1 MFTNSSRDFRS
12 QLNREI
18 YMSYVVTA
26 INNLTGER
34 EAISSPRSLPLATEQ
49 MEKHKLQSRYK
60 RHQPWSKF
68 RVEESDKYQSLN
80 NNENEAR

>member
-1 MFTNSSRDFRS
+1 
-12 QLNREI
+12 
-18 YMSYVVTA
+18 
-26 INNLTGER
+26 
-34 EAISSPRSLPLATEQ
+34 LATEQ